1 MCLLKALF
9 PNANDSHHGV
19 PQAPITGP
27 FLLFIYIND
36 LQRAVEYC
44 KDNQF
49 ADNVRLLNFS
59 NSIKGIIKQVIYR
72 NLENFGRRKS
82 S

>member
-1 MCLLKALF
+1 MCLLKALC

-27 FLLFIYIND
+27 FLLLIYIND

-44 KDNQF
+44 KDNQ
-49 ADNVRLLNFS
+49 LLNFS
-59 NSIKGIIKQVIYR
+59 NSIEGIIKKANR

-82 S
+82 N